1 MRRSKGP
8 TWIPLND
15 GLGIDPTTGTPRCSQ
30 VARRCRLV
38 GSWSVPR
45 RPRVMV
51 DLEPLRASRDLR
63 MLVLGNF
70 VSGLGTQAA
79 LVALPYQLYI
89 QTGSAFLTGLLGAV
103 ELVPLVT
110 MALLGG
116 AIADRADRR
125 RVLLL
130 DQIALVACSAAL
142 AVLAFAGSPPVGV
155 LYVLGGLLAG
165 FGALQ
170 NVTRS
175 AILPNLVEPARL
187 RSAIALSFGL
197 YQLTMV
203 IGPGIGGVLIGV
215 FGVGTA
221 YAVDAASCLAMVGAV
236 VVMAPQPPQT
246 DAAEHPPVLR
256 SIADGLRYVR
266 GNHAL
271 VGSFAIDLV
280 AMTFG
285 MPRALFAVLAV
296 SVYHAG
302 AEGTG
307 LLYAAVSAGATI
319 AALTTGWIEHA
330 RRLSLITVWAVVVW
344 GVAIALA

>member
-1 MRRSKGP
+1 
-8 TWIPLND
+8 
-15 GLGIDPTTGTPRCSQ
+15 
-30 VARRCRLV
+30 
-38 GSWSVPR
+38 
-45 RPRVMV
+45 MV

-63 MLVLGNF
+63 LLVLGNF

-79 LVALPYQLYI
+79 LVALPYQLYV

-142 AVLAFAGSPPVGV
+142 AALAFAGSPPVGV

-187 RSAIALSFGL
+187 RSAHRA
-197 YQLTMV
+197 QLRPLPADD
-203 IGPGIGGVLIGV
+203 GHRAGDRRRAHRRARGG
-215 FGVGTA
+215 
-221 YAVDAASCLAMVGAV
+221 
-236 VVMAPQPPQT
+236 
-246 DAAEHPPVLR
+246 HR
-256 SIADGLRYVR
+256 VR
-266 GNHAL
+266 G
-271 VGSFAIDLV
+271 
-280 AMTFG
+280 
-285 MPRALFAVLAV
+285 
-296 SVYHAG
+296 
-302 AEGTG
+302 
-307 LLYAAVSAGATI
+307 
-319 AALTTGWIEHA
+319 
-330 RRLSLITVWAVVVW
+330 RRGELPGD
-344 GVAIALA
+344 GVRPWS

>member
-1 MRRSKGP
+1 MRMSKGP

-15 GLGIDPTTGTPRCSQ
+15 GLGIDPTTGTVRSCQ
-30 VARRCRLV
+30 VAAT
-38 GSWSVPR
+38 GPPPAPR
-45 RPRVMV
+45 RLWASAPPPRVMV

-63 MLVLGNF
+63 LLVLGNF

-79 LVALPYQLYI
+79 LVALPYQLYV

-130 DQIALVACSAAL
+130 DQIALVACSATL
-142 AVLAFAGSPPVGV
+142 AALAFAGSPPVGV

-175 AILPNLVEPARL
+175 AILPNLVERARL

-215 FGVGTA
+215 LGVGTA
-221 YAVDAASCLAMVGAV
+221 YTVDAVSCLAMV
-236 VVMAPQPPQT
+236 
-246 DAAEHPPVLR
+246 
-256 SIADGLRYVR
+256 
-266 GNHAL
+266 
-271 VGSFAIDLV
+271 
-280 AMTFG
+280 
-285 MPRALFAVLAV
+285 
-296 SVYHAG
+296 
-302 AEGTG
+302 
-307 LLYAAVSAGATI
+307 
-319 AALTTGWIEHA
+319 
-330 RRLSLITVWAVVVW
+330 
-344 GVAIALA
+344 